1 MSTSNCVPG
10 KPLMDLGKGEAPTLD
25 YDIPQRSCFSSL
37 GRILLDIPEDWFLDD
52 WKKEPSDHW
61 WKIPIGNVGSVREML
76 DKEYLSPTNALFD
89 KLTVSAINQPSR
101 NTTVKYTRSRR
112 NGPAMVRDDA
122 HTAIQKDQVAQL
134 VADGFRPFPRVTL
147 GGEKSL
153 GFIPKPAKPRPR
165 LYLVEEYKACSYLA
179 DYGAGKTL
187 NTFSLLPGEKTKI
200 TIRTY
205 RDSAETRTA
214 SENIL
219 DSFSQESADELES
232 LVQSESG
239 TSSSSSSSQ
248 SNTTTGDAGLGVG
261 IDLFGIV
268 GVDVGGGI
276 ESSGTKSAE
285 TTQEEYCD
293 VLSSAL
299 SKHVEQTAYGR
310 DIEINTTTSETVT
323 EGEEQ
328 TTVREISNINHSR
341 VLNFVFRQLLQEYI
355 TIFYL
360 NNVKVAFSTGYPESI
375 ESMELYSL
383 DEILP
388 KYIKEEYLDAA
399 KEKILLPYCS
409 VFNYKQEPKQFIE
422 FVELES
428 AGCLAGAA
436 GQTRTRSFYRK
447 NADLKDEV
455 EGIEIHGVI
464 KRVQRNVLRTPTVII
479 EALLGQGEALDCYNQ
494 ELQASTVERVKV
506 ENMIQRQGFEIVEA
520 LPNVG
525 RRVDAY
531 ARIHAE
537 TDSEEDNEEE
547 SE

>member
-1 MSTSNCVPG
+1 MSTFI
-10 KPLMDLGKGEAPTLD
+10 GEA
-25 YDIPQRSCFSSL
+25 
-37 GRILLDIPEDWFLDD
+37 
-52 WKKEPSDHW
+52 
-61 WKIPIGNVGSVREML
+61 
-76 DKEYLSPTNALFD
+76 
-89 KLTVSAINQPSR
+89 
-101 NTTVKYTRSRR
+101 
-112 NGPAMVRDDA
+112 
-122 HTAIQKDQVAQL
+122 
-134 VADGFRPFPRVTL
+134 
-147 GGEKSL
+147 
-153 GFIPKPAKPRPR
+153 
-165 LYLVEEYKACSYLA
+165 
-179 DYGAGKTL
+179 
-187 NTFSLLPGEKTKI
+187 
-200 TIRTY
+200 
-205 RDSAETRTA
+205 
-214 SENIL
+214 
-219 DSFSQESADELES
+219 
-232 LVQSESG
+232 
-239 TSSSSSSSQ
+239 
-248 SNTTTGDAGLGVG
+248 
-261 IDLFGIV
+261 
-268 GVDVGGGI
+268 
-276 ESSGTKSAE
+276 
-285 TTQEEYCD
+285 
-293 VLSSAL
+293 
-299 SKHVEQTAYGR
+299 QTAYGR